1 MAILKSFIDNENIT
15 IQKRIEIMEGKCEN
29 AHYQHFLLFQQ
40 YLQKSFSFRVNLK
53 VRIVKAFQENYIFPL
68 QYIIQLDQT
77 TILLTGLNSK
87 YLQTTNQIL
96 LKLWFPSS
104 IGKKTLWEKEKMLV
118 TSIFSFFPLCFHKVS
133 SPGSGL
139 CCEDLILQVAML
151 IQCFMTLGK
160 TPWIDKKKMSVT
172 RILFFSNNFFLPF
185 LR

>member
-87 YLQTTNQIL
+87 YLQRTNQIL
-96 LKLWFPSS
+96 LKL
-104 IGKKTLWEKEKMLV
+104 
-118 TSIFSFFPLCFHKVS
+118 
-133 SPGSGL
+133 
-139 CCEDLILQVAML
+139 
-151 IQCFMTLGK
+151 
-160 TPWIDKKKMSVT
+160 
-172 RILFFSNNFFLPF
+172 
-185 LR
+185 